1 MPSVDENLRACVV
14 VNPRSQGGATER
26 NWGMLSDVIRH
37 RFGPFEVRFT
47 QGPGDGKHQARKAID
62 DGFEMIVAMGGD
74 GTISEVADGF
84 IEGETPVNKD
94 AVLGVLPAGTGGDFR
109 RTLGLPNTLPEA
121 ASALRG
127 RKTAAIDLGRLE
139 FTGHDGKKEVR
150 HFINIAS
157 FGIGGVVDELVN
169 QSSKM
174 LGGRLSFMLATF
186 KAQAR
191 YRNQRVRIRFDEG
204 AREEHVIHN
213 VAVANGRYF
222 GGGMFIAPDAKVDDG
237 RFDVVELGD
246 LNRMELLTNGMK
258 IYRGTHIGL
267 PKVRVR
273 RARVVDA
280 EPIERDQRVLLDVDG
295 EQPGRLPARFRILP
309 SAIRIKLPE

>member
-1 MPSVDENLRACVV
+1 MPSVDENLRTCVV

-26 NWGMLSDVIRH
+26 NWGLLSDVIRKH
-37 RFGPFEVRFT
+37 FGPFEVRFT
-47 QGPGDGKHQARKAID
+47 SGPGDGKRQARGAID
-62 DGFEMIVAMGGD
+62 EGFEMVVAMGGD

-84 IEGETPVNKD
+84 IEGETPVRKD

-109 RTLGLPNTLPEA
+109 RTLGLPKTLPEA

-127 RKTAAIDLGRLE
+127 KKTAAIDLGRLE
-139 FTGHDGKKEVR
+139 FTGHDGKPEVR

-191 YRNQRVRIRFDEG
+191 YRNQRVRIRFDDG

-246 LNRMELLTNGMK
+246 LNRVELLTNGMK

-273 RARVVDA
+273 RASMVEA
-280 EPIERDQRVLLDVDG
+280 EPMDRDQRVLLDVDG

-309 SAIRIKLPE
+309 KAIRIKLPE